1 MGAVDRQ
8 RAPGSVEKPPR
19 AVILPELGTPT
30 ADTHAHLD
38 MLDDPAGAL
47 ARAAVA
53 GVSFVATV
61 VDMTEGPERTLEG
74 LEAWR
79 AAAGPDAPD
88 VACIAGVHP
97 HNAKHWSPELAA
109 RLRDLVGADERIR
122 GIGEVGLDFHYDHSP
137 RDVQRTMMREQL
149 VLAADV
155 GLPVTVHLRE
165 AHAEGLEILAPVAS
179 QVPALIIHCFTE
191 DAATAEA
198 FLNLGDNVYLS
209 FAGPVTF
216 KKAEQIRDA
225 ARVVPLSRV
234 LLETDSP
241 FLAPAPYRGQ
251 PNEPAYTV
259 LNAVAVAEAKG
270 LDPADVAAAGHA
282 NARRVFGA

>member
-1 MGAVDRQ
+1 MAADDRQ
-8 RAPGSVEKPPR
+8 RTPGFAEKASRPI
-19 AVILPELGTPT
+19 VLPDLAAPT

-38 MLDDPAGAL
+38 MLDDPVGAL
-47 ARAAVA
+47 ARAAAA

-61 VDMTEGPERTLEG
+61 VDMTEAPERTLDG
-74 LEAWR
+74 LESWR

-88 VACIAGVHP
+88 VVCIAGVHP
-97 HNAKHWSPELAA
+97 HNATHWSPELAA
-109 RLRDLVGADERIR
+109 RLRDLVRADERVR

-137 RDVQRTMMREQL
+137 RDVQRAMMREQL
-149 VLAADV
+149 ALAADV

-179 QVPALIIHCFTE
+179 SVPALIIHCFTE

-198 FLNLGDNVYLS
+198 FLAVGDNVYLS

-225 ARVVPLSRV
+225 ARAVPLSRV

-270 LDPADVAAAGHA
+270 LDPAEVAAAGYA
-282 NARRVFGA
+282 NARRVFGG